1 MSKLNSKVPQNSRES
16 IGPVHICACII
27 RKAKSVNLK
36 VYLLCVIL
44 LSVMLVI
51 FMSTDLSHKGSDFP
65 VSEYVPLN
73 DSEYQLLVN
82 ITETKG
88 EL

>member
-1 MSKLNSKVPQNSRES
+1 MSISNSKAPQNSRES
-16 IGPVHICACII
+16 IGPVHICACIV
-27 RKAKSVNLK
+27 RKAKSINLK
-36 VYLLCVIL
+36 VYLLGVVLVSVI
-44 LSVMLVI
+44 LVI